1 MRRDD
6 LDLGRDVRHA
16 GTKRS
21 RSPEEEAGQDCGQS
35 IDATSARTKAG
46 QDRQREQA
54 AESGAPN
61 EDDHKNTVCG

>member
-1 MRRDD
+1 MSVTQVPNDPSHR
-6 LDLGRDVRHA
+6 
-16 GTKRS
+16 K
-21 RSPEEEAGQDCGQS
+21 EEASQDCGQS